1 MAQYDRM
8 LELYQ
13 SGSVPWDQADPPP
26 EVLAFAPT
34 LPIGRALDLGS
45 GLGRATIYLAGLGW
59 EVDSVDFVPQAIAQ
73 ASERAQQA
81 GVADRAHFHLA
92 PVEQLDFLAGPYD
105 FAVDVGCA
113 HNFSVE
119 QLRQYHR
126 DLRRLLRHDGWY
138 LLFAH
143 LTEGDVEP
151 EHRRWVDEAVVRD
164 LFADG
169 FVLERVE
176 HGETQVGDQAPWRS
190 AWFWYRRDAS

>member
-1 MAQYDRM
+1 MAQFDRM
-8 LELYQ
+8 LELYE
-13 SGSVPWDQADPPP
+13 SGPVPWNRAEPPP

-45 GLGRATIYLAGLGW
+45 GLGRATIYLARLGW
-59 EVDSVDFVPQAIAQ
+59 EVDGVDFVPQAIAQ

-92 PVEQLDFLAGPYD
+92 PVEQL
-105 FAVDVGCA
+105 
-113 HNFSVE
+113 
-119 QLRQYHR
+119 RQYHR
-126 DLRRLLRHDGWY
+126 GLRRLLRHDRWY

-151 EHRRWVDEAVVRD
+151 ERRRWVDEAVLRD